1 VRSWHPRGGEKLSAA
16 AAFSA
21 LYLRDLQLGP
31 FSPHNKRNV
40 LRLGSLGAPTCTPGG
55 NAARKDDGVLEACH
69 AATGFLPFDFSGT
82 GVSCSIPPL

>member
-1 VRSWHPRGGEKLSAA
+1 MRSWHPRWGEKLSAA

-31 FSPHNKRNV
+31 FSPHNKRIV
-40 LRLGSLGAPTCTPGG
+40 LRLGSVGAPTCTPGG
-55 NAARKDDGVLEACH
+55 NAARKDDGFLEACH

-82 GVSCSIPPL
+82 GMSCFIPPL